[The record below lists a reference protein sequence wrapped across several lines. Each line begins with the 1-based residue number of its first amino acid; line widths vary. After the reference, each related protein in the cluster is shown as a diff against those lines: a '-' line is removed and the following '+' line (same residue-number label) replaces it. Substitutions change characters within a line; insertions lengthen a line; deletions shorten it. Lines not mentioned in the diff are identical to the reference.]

1 MFGVHWELT
10 LLLPVRTRVCSELQ
24 TLCLGFLDKLCNI
37 SVYVTGLR
45 AKGLACI
52 YVHMYA
58 HVTCVCMY
66 MCIWICACLYMC
78 EFMCYMC
85 MHVCVYECVHV
96 CMYLCVTC
104 ECVCMCTHVCMHA
117 CIQWTILAEAL
128 LETFATEGSDTAAA
142 RRWCTV
148 LKTGK
153 EKIKWEGRGRGGSQE
168 NANKGRKCKGLAK
181 SQTLSAEYSPR
192 PF

>member
-1 MFGVHWELT
+1 MY
-10 LLLPVRTRVCSELQ
+10 
-24 TLCLGFLDKLCNI
+24 
-37 SVYVTGLR
+37 VYMCICMLMLHVY
-45 AKGLACI
+45 ACI
-52 YVHMYA
+52 CVYEYVHVCICVYLC
-58 HVTCVCMY
+58 VTCVCMY
-66 MCIWICACLYMC
+66 
-78 EFMCYMC
+78 
-85 MHVCVYECVHV
+85 V
-96 CMYLCVTC
+96 CMN
-104 ECVCMCTHVCMHA
+104 VCMCVCICVLHVNVCVCAHMYVCMHA